1 MAKIKRYQIEATI
14 EELNNELNEHN
25 NKLNALTM
33 LKNEKVCLL
42 TFRDEVGESSESV
55 AHIDAWISS
64 VQESIA
70 DTKTAIDLF
79 KELLES
85 YYY

>member
-14 EELNNELNEHN
+14 EALNNELNEHN
-25 NKLNALTM
+25 NKLNALMM
-33 LKNEKVCLL
+33 LKNEKVYLL
-42 TFRDEVGESSESV
+42 TFRDEVGESV
-55 AHIDAWISS
+55 AHIDEWIST

-70 DTKTAIDLF
+70 DVKTNIDLF

-85 YYY
+85 YYC

>member
-14 EELNNELNEHN
+14 EALNNELNEHN
-25 NKLNALTM
+25 AKLNALTM
-33 LKNEKVCLL
+33 LKNEKVYLL
-42 TFRDEVGESSESV
+42 TFRDEVGESV
-55 AHIDAWISS
+55 AHIDEWISS

-70 DTKTAIDLF
+70 DVKTNIDLF

>member
-33 LKNEKVCLL
+33 LKNEKVYLL
-42 TFRDEVGESSESV
+42 TFRDEVGESV
-55 AHIDAWISS
+55 AHIDEWISS

-70 DTKTAIDLF
+70 DTKNNIDLF
-79 KELLES
+79 KELLEG

>member
-14 EELNNELNEHN
+14 EALNNELNEHN
-25 NKLNALTM
+25 NKLNALMM
-33 LKNEKVCLL
+33 LKNEKVYLL
-42 TFRDEVGESSESV
+42 TFRDEVGESV
-55 AHIDAWISS
+55 AHIDEWISS

-70 DTKTAIDLF
+70 DVKTNIDLF

-85 YYY
+85 YYC

>member
-14 EELNNELNEHN
+14 EALNNELNEHN
-25 NKLNALTM
+25 NKLNALMM
-33 LKNEKVCLL
+33 LKNEKVYLL
-42 TFRDEVGESSESV
+42 TFRDEVGESV
-55 AHIDAWISS
+55 AHIDEWISS

-70 DTKTAIDLF
+70 DVKTNIDLF

>member
-14 EELNNELNEHN
+14 EALNNELNEHN

-33 LKNEKVCLL
+33 LKNEKVYLL
-42 TFRDEVGESSESV
+42 TFRDEVGESV
-55 AHIDAWISS
+55 AHIDEWISS

-70 DTKTAIDLF
+70 DVKTNIDLF

-85 YYY
+85 YYC

>member
-25 NKLNALTM
+25 NKLNALMM
-33 LKNEKVCLL
+33 LKNEKVYLL
-42 TFRDEVGESSESV
+42 TFRDEVGESV
-55 AHIDAWISS
+55 AHIDEWISS

-70 DTKTAIDLF
+70 DVKTNIDLF

-85 YYY
+85 YYC